1 MREVADVE
9 HPVRCPQASVT
20 INKTGSHRFDILR
33 TSVLKRLLCI
43 IITLGLGDLMAGG
56 GSSDT
61 SSSVVQEKG
70 SIAEL

>member
-33 TSVLKRLLCI
+33 TSVLKQLLCI

-56 GSSDT
+56 AQVT
-61 SSSVVQEKG
+61 PVV
-70 SIAEL
+70 A